1 MPALTDTEAG
11 GVVSVV
17 ADPALPP
24 GRQPLSRLPAVRRP
38 HKTRARTAEK
48 AIPPFIRRIG
58 VFNIFCAV
66 WRIDRLFLFV
76 WNTEHNFFEFMLQFL
91 KYVLAT
97 VVGLLLFSVIGF
109 ILLAGMGA
117 ALSSSSGKQS
127 ISDDGVLKIDLDKPV
142 QERTTEN
149 PFKGFGTFGGP
160 NDAIGLI
167 DIKEAL
173 QHAKTDDKIKGIYLT
188 AAMPQAGWASLEEI
202 RNALIDFKA
211 SKKFVYAY
219 GETMTEK
226 GYYLASV
233 ADKIYLNPAGDLEWN
248 GLDAELTFFKGT
260 LDKLNLKPEI
270 FRVGEFK
277 SAVEPFIR
285 ENMSEPNRLQYT
297 SFLNSINDYTLVRI
311 AQSRSLRVDSLKSY
325 ADKLAIRQ
333 PSDALRTKL
342 VTNVGYQDEV
352 EALIRQQLK
361 LEEKKKINY
370 VSLSKYQDSY
380 DADEGSGSNRIAV
393 IIASGDI
400 NSGKSGDNS
409 IGSETIVE
417 ELRKA
422 RLDDKVKAIVLRVNS
437 GGGSALASDV
447 MYREVELAKKAKPVI
462 GSMSDYAASGG
473 YYMLMGCNKIV
484 AEPNTITG
492 SIGVFS
498 LLFNTENFFK
508 DKVGVTFD
516 RVKTNENAD
525 FPSGTHE
532 MSPFQKQVL
541 QRQTERIYDQ
551 FTGKAAA
558 GRKLP
563 IDSLRAIAG
572 GRVWTGTQ
580 GKAIGLVDQ
589 LGGLDDAI
597 RLAAQS
603 AKLKS
608 GDYRLKYQPRKK
620 PFFEQIMSSFN
631 DTDDTRMQAQ
641 LGELAPYVKYLKKL
655 KTLEGVQMRMPFE
668 MEIR

>member
-1 MPALTDTEAG
+1 
-11 GVVSVV
+11 
-17 ADPALPP
+17 
-24 GRQPLSRLPAVRRP
+24 
-38 HKTRARTAEK
+38 
-48 AIPPFIRRIG
+48 
-58 VFNIFCAV
+58 
-66 WRIDRLFLFV
+66 
-76 WNTEHNFFEFMLQFL
+76 MLQFL

-97 VVGLLLFSVIGF
+97 VVGLLLFSFVGFLLLIGV
-109 ILLAGMGA
+109 GA
-117 ALSSSSGKQS
+117 AFSSSSSKQT
-127 ISDDGVLKIDLDKPV
+127 ISDNAVLKIDLDKPV

-160 NDAIGLI
+160 SDAIGLI

-173 QHAKTDDKIKGIYLT
+173 RHAKTDDKVKGIYLT

-202 RNALIDFKA
+202 RNALIDFKT

-248 GLDAELTFFKGT
+248 GLTAELTFFKGT

-297 SFLNSINDYTLVRI
+297 SFLNSINDYTVLRI
-311 AQSRSLRVDSLKSY
+311 AQSRNLRVDSLKRY
-325 ADKLAIRQ
+325 ADNLTIRE

-342 VTNVGYQDEV
+342 VTNVGYQDEI
-352 EALIRQQLK
+352 EGLIRKQLK

-380 DADEGSGSNRIAV
+380 DDGDSGNGSNRIAV

-409 IGSETIVE
+409 IGSETIAE
-417 ELRKA
+417 EIRKA
-422 RLDDKVKAIVLRVNS
+422 RLDDKVKAIVVRVNS

-498 LLFNTENFFK
+498 LLFNTGTFFK
-508 DKVGVTFD
+508 DKLGVTFD
-516 RVKTNENAD
+516 RVNTNANSD
-525 FPSGTHE
+525 FPAATHE

-541 QRQTERIYDQ
+541 QKQTERIYAQ
-551 FTGKAAA
+551 FTSKAAA

-580 GKAIGLVDQ
+580 GKALGLVDQ

-597 RLAAQS
+597 KLAAQS
-603 AKLKS
+603 AKLKA
-608 GDYRLKYQPRKK
+608 GDYRLKYQPRQK
-620 PFFEQIMSSFN
+620 PFFEQLMSSFS
-631 DTDDTRMQAQ
+631 DDQEARVQAQ